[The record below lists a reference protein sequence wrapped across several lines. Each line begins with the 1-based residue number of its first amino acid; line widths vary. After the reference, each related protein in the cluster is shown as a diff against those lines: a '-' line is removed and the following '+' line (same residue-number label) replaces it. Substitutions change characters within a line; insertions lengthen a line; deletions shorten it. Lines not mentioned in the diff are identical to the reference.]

1 MSKHICLIGL
11 QWGDE
16 GKGKIVD
23 HLSKDV
29 DATVRFQ
36 GGGNAGHT
44 VYVDGVKYVL
54 HHIPVGVLHD
64 NVLAVLGNGMVIEP
78 EGFIE
83 EYDSLTPE
91 QRSRVRISEGAHLV
105 LPEHLELDNQRE
117 DDETQTKIG
126 TTRRGIGPTY
136 EAKYARR
143 GKRVGDLRWRRGSM
157 LLEEFYRR
165 VMDKIVNVT
174 DLLYE
179 LDAQGKTILFEGAQG
194 VLLDVDFG
202 QYPYVTSSHC
212 TTLGVGI
219 GTGFSPRRIG
229 RVVGVAKAY
238 PTRVGTG
245 PFPSFAEEE
254 DQALRD
260 AGDEYGATTGRP
272 RFCGWLDIPALKYAI
287 KVGDVDEIALTK
299 TDILNGR
306 ETIPVCVSYKYDR
319 TDMDGEYLTDT
330 KMLDLCDP
338 VYEEWPGWDDVDGAE
353 PFIQKLEEALG
364 VPVTMVGNGPN
375 REDLIIREGTNV

>member
-23 HLSKDV
+23 HLAKDA
-29 DATVRFQ
+29 DAVVRFQ

-44 VYVDGVKYVL
+44 IYVEGKKSVF
-54 HHIPVGVLHD
+54 HHIPVGVLHE

-78 EGFIE
+78 KEFIE
-83 EYDSLTPE
+83 EYDGLTAD
-91 QRSRVRISEGAHLV
+91 QKARVRVSEGAHIV
-105 LPEHLELDNQRE
+105 LPEYLELDNQRE
-117 DDETQTKIG
+117 DDKTQTKIG

-136 EAKYARR
+136 EAKYARF
-143 GKRVGDLRWRRGSM
+143 GMRVGGLRWRRGSM

-174 DLLYE
+174 DLLYD

-194 VLLDVDFG
+194 VLLDIDFG

-212 TTLGVGI
+212 TSLGVGV
-219 GTGFSPRRIG
+219 GTGFSPRKIG
-229 RVVGVAKAY
+229 RVIGVAKAY

-245 PFPSFAEEE
+245 PFPSFAGDE

-260 AGDEYGATTGRP
+260 AGGEYGATTGRP
-272 RFCGWLDIPALKYAI
+272 RLCGWLDIPALKYAI

-306 ETIPVCVSYKYDR
+306 KTIPVCIGYKYLNCDVSYDY
-319 TDMDGEYLTDT
+319 YTDT
-330 KMLDLCDP
+330 GMLEQVEA
-338 VYEEWPGWDDVDGAE
+338 VYERWPGWDDIDGVE
-353 PFIQKLEEALG
+353 PFIQRLEKELG
-364 VPVTMVGNGPN
+364 VPVTMIGNGPN
-375 REDLIIREGTNV
+375 RADLIVREETNA

>member
-1 MSKHICLIGL
+1 MPEHICLIGL

-23 HLSKDV
+23 YLSENV
-29 DATVRFQ
+29 HATVRWQ

-44 VYVDGVKYVL
+44 VYIDGVKHVL

-64 NVLAVLGNGMVIEP
+64 NVLGVLGNGMVIEP
-78 EGFIE
+78 KEFIA
-83 EYDSLTPE
+83 EYDSLTPD
-91 QRSRVRISEGAHLV
+91 QQSRVRISEGAHIV
-105 LPEHLELDNQRE
+105 LPEYLELDNERE

-143 GKRVGDLRWRRGSM
+143 GRRVGDLRWRRGSM

-174 DLLYE
+174 DLLYD

-219 GTGFSPRRIG
+219 GTGFSPRKIS

-245 PFPSFAEEE
+245 PFPSFAGEE

-272 RFCGWLDIPALKYAI
+272 RFCGWLDIPALRHAI
-287 KVGDVDEIALTK
+287 KIGDVDELALTK

-330 KMLDLCDP
+330 KMLENCEP
-338 VYEEWPGWDDVDGAE
+338 VYEEWPGWDGVDGAE

-364 VPVTMVGNGPN
+364 IPVTMVGNGPG